1 MNRFLN
7 HTKEFVKYHYI
18 LSERRDSEWWRYWT
32 EQENNI
38 QDFFERSLNNKRY
51 CKQND
56 TLLNHYN
63 IKYNMI
69 IVSFRVF
76 LCATIFRISR
86 LTTLGKPPALPG
98 DSQSLT
104 FAGTKESLPPVN
116 RSKFNRRK
124 AQNER
129 HWKATAFAMGMQV
142 SHSVDSQVSAE
153 SSVWAITPRIR

>member
-1 MNRFLN
+1 MA
-7 HTKEFVKYHYI
+7 E
-18 LSERRDSEWWRYWT
+18 ERGP
-32 EQENNI
+32 
-38 QDFFERSLNNKRY
+38 ERSEAAAEETTWDEGDIQKGLK
-51 CKQND
+51 D
-56 TLLNHYN
+56 LLKEELLDQTRRPAE
-63 IKYNMI
+63 IADLFEPADGDSALDRGA
-69 IVSFRVF
+69 V
-76 LCATIFRISR
+76 
-86 LTTLGKPPALPG
+86 TTLGKPPALPG